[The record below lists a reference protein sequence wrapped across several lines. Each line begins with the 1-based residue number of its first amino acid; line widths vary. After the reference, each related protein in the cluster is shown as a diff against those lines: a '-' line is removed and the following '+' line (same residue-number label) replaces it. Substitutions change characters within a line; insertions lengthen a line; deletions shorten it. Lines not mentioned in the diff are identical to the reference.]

1 MTDKEI
7 IMSRRR
13 LLERDDP
20 APEADIAGFEPDS
33 TLAIVDTAL
42 ASFTGRDMLSRE
54 EVVNRLLDL
63 RNALAAEILLRE
75 LEQPGA
81 DARS

>member
-13 LLERDDP
+13 LLERDEL
-20 APEADIAGFEPDS
+20 APEPDIAAFEPDS

-42 ASFTGRDMLSRE
+42 ASFAGRDLLSRE

-75 LEQPGA
+75 LERPAA
-81 DARS
+81 DTRS